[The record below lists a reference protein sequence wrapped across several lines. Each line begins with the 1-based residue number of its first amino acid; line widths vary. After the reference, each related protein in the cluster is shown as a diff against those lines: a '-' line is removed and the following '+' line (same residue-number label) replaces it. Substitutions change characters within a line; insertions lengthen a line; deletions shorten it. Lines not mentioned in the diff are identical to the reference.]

1 MIDVGD
7 ITVSLFKEANPDDS
21 ETGDMIGLSSEDE
34 AEDLSED
41 EYIGRKYH
49 VKALP
54 APPPV
59 PPTNPEPPVP
69 PVPTPQPQPQVPP
82 QVPVT
87 SIQVP
92 IAMLQGVHQALGQL
106 LQGHNP
112 QFSLGQQQ
120 PTPAPRF
127 VEPSSASVPFPIPK
141 VKRTDKECP
150 ICKRS
155 FWGS

>member
-34 AEDLSED
+34 AEDLSENK
-41 EYIGRKYH
+41 YIGRKYH
-49 VKALP
+49 VKQLP

-59 PPTNPEPPVP
+59 PPANPDPPVP
-69 PVPTPQPQPQVPP
+69 PIPPPQP

-92 IAMLQGVHQALGQL
+92 IAMLQGSTRLW
-106 LQGHNP
+106 
-112 QFSLGQQQ
+112 
-120 PTPAPRF
+120 
-127 VEPSSASVPFPIPK
+127 ASYYK
-141 VKRTDKECP
+141 VK
-150 ICKRS
+150 ILS
-155 FWGS
+155 FH

>member
-1 MIDVGD
+1 MGD

-59 PPTNPEPPVP
+59 PPANPDPPVP
-69 PVPTPQPQPQVPP
+69 PIPPPQP

-87 SIQVP
+87 SIP
-92 IAMLQGVHQALGQL
+92 GANCYAAGG
-106 LQGHNP
+106 
-112 QFSLGQQQ
+112 
-120 PTPAPRF
+120 PAGSGPATTRSK
-127 VEPSSASVPFPIPK
+127 SSVFT
-141 VKRTDKECP
+141 RTAATYSCTQ
-150 ICKRS
+150 IC
-155 FWGS
+155 